1 LGEEAGNNQKAPHRH
16 FRKISGEAKMSII
29 RQPISK
35 VIFLMVLAIVI
46 LLLAACSAPAE
57 QLNQEGNQAFAEQA
71 YLEALELYQSA
82 QIESPELA
90 EPYFNAANT
99 FYRQADYPTAL
110 EQMQVALQYVDE
122 ETLAESSLYNMGNTL
137 FNSQDLGKAVE
148 AYKQAL
154 LLNPDD
160 QDAKYN
166 LELAL
171 QQQQQE
177 QQQQQDQQQGE
188 NQDQGE
194 EESESD
200 SESGDDSK
208 DQEGQDGESEN
219 NENQE
224 SQNGE
229 NQDEGEQGQ
238 DGDQSENND
247 QQEGDQENGEG
258 QPQEGENPQDSEQ
271 PSQTPAPGQRMTEEQ
286 AKQLLAAIANDMETL
301 QERLGQYLFA
311 RQAPPAQDW

>member
-1 LGEEAGNNQKAPHRH
+1 MSLTLKSKM
-16 FRKISGEAKMSII
+16 KISSLI
-29 RQPISK
+29 
-35 VIFLMVLAIVI
+35 VLSIVI

-99 FYRQADYPTAL
+99 HYRQGDYPAAL
-110 EQMQVALQYVDE
+110 EQMQTALQYVDE
-122 ETLAESSLYNMGNTL
+122 ETLAESSFYNLGNSY
-137 FNSQDLGKAVE
+137 FNSQELNTAAE

-154 LLNPDD
+154 LLDPAD

-177 QQQQQDQQQGE
+177 QEQQQQQEQQQNEDQEQQEQNSESNNESNSDSQDQQGE
-188 NQDQGE
+188 
-194 EESESD
+194 
-200 SESGDDSK
+200 
-208 DQEGQDGESEN
+208 EGNPEKS
-219 NENQE
+219 ENQE

-229 NQDEGEQGQ
+229 NQDESEQGQ
-238 DGDQSENND
+238 NGDQSENND
-247 QQEGDQENGEG
+247 QQEGDQKNNAESSR
-258 QPQEGENPQDSEQ
+258 QGENPQESEQ
-271 PSQTPAPGQRMTEEQ
+271 PSQTPAPGQRLTEEQ
-286 AKQLLAAIANDMETL
+286 AKQLLAAIANDAQTL

>member
-1 LGEEAGNNQKAPHRH
+1 MSLTLKSKM
-16 FRKISGEAKMSII
+16 KISSLI
-29 RQPISK
+29 
-35 VIFLMVLAIVI
+35 VLSIVI

-99 FYRQADYPTAL
+99 HYRQGDYPAAL
-110 EQMQVALQYVDE
+110 EQMQTALQYVDE
-122 ETLAESSLYNMGNTL
+122 ETLAESSFYNLGNSY
-137 FNSQDLGKAVE
+137 FNSQELNTAAE

-154 LLNPDD
+154 LLDPAD

-171 QQQQQE
+171 QQQEQQQNEDQEQQE
-177 QQQQQDQQQGE
+177 QNSESNNESNSDSQDQQ
-188 NQDQGE
+188 GE
-194 EESESD
+194 EGNPEKS
-200 SESGDDSK
+200 
-208 DQEGQDGESEN
+208 
-219 NENQE
+219 ENQE

-229 NQDEGEQGQ
+229 NQDESEQGQ
-238 DGDQSENND
+238 NGDQSENND
-247 QQEGDQENGEG
+247 QQEGDQKNNAESSR
-258 QPQEGENPQDSEQ
+258 QGENPQESGQ

-286 AKQLLAAIANDMETL
+286 AKQLLAAIANDAQTL
-301 QERLGQYLFA
+301 QERLGQYLFT